1 VARRRGQDKS
11 TATVVGG
18 LPTDFEPPGVSATEP
33 ELPRDASYLRL
44 LLVLLISAAFFEG
57 YDSSIL
63 ALLLP
68 NIQSTFHVSEAVLG
82 LTRIPIELGLFV
94 AFFVTRLS
102 DRVGRRPLLLWSVVG
117 YTLFTALTAVSW
129 DIWSFAFFQFGSR
142 IFLGA
147 EYAVGVTMIV
157 EEFPA
162 ARRGRAL
169 GTLLTFSALGTI
181 VVGVLLGIGLQD
193 GPLEWRTFYL
203 IGLVPLLALSFFRR
217 RLRETK
223 RFLEEKEKR
232 DAGETIEKVPF
243 LEPWKPQYRR
253 NLVLVGLVHM
263 LRSIP
268 LFGSTAWWAFYAERE
283 RGFSAA
289 QVAVYIIVA
298 YGIGCVGYY
307 VCGRSMERWG
317 RRPTAMVYFA
327 GGILFSIVLFQVSDK
342 TVSFFA
348 LMLAVFFGLGMG
360 PVMSSFATELF
371 PTEIRGQAAA
381 WIRNWFEIAGYV
393 FGPALVGIL
402 GDHST
407 GAIGNIGDTVTL
419 LMVLQ
424 VPTLWLVWRYMPET
438 KGMELEDIAA
448 REVAVVAQ

>member
-1 VARRRGQDKS
+1 V
-11 TATVVGG
+11 
-18 LPTDFEPPGVSATEP
+18 
-33 ELPRDASYLRL
+33 
-44 LLVLLISAAFFEG
+44 SAAFFEG

-63 ALLLP
+63 SLLLS
-68 NIQSTFHVSEAVLG
+68 NIQSTFHVSEATLG
-82 LTRIPIELGLFV
+82 VTRIPIELGLFV

-117 YTLFTALTAVSW
+117 YTLFTAATAFSW

-157 EEFPA
+157 EEYPA
-162 ARRGRAL
+162 GRRGRAL

-181 VVGVLLGIGLQD
+181 VVGLLLGAGLQD
-193 GPLEWRTFYL
+193 TGLGWRAFYL
-203 IGLVPLLALSFFRR
+203 VGLVPLLLLIPARR
-217 RLRETK
+217 RLRETQ
-223 RFLEEKEKR
+223 RFLNVR
-232 DAGETIEKVPF
+232 AGREVEDKVPF

-268 LFGSTAWWAFYAERE
+268 IFGSTAWWAFYAERE
-283 RGFSAA
+283 RGFT
-289 QVAVYIIVA
+289 AVDVSIFIIAA
-298 YGIGCVGYY
+298 YGLGCVGYY
-307 VCGRSMERWG
+307 VCGRLMERIG
-317 RRPTAMVYFA
+317 RRPTAMIYFT
-327 GGILFSIVLFQVSDK
+327 GGIVFSIILFQVSSK
-342 TVSFFA
+342 PLSFVT
-348 LMLAVFFGLGMG
+348 LLLAVFFGLGMG

-402 GDHST
+402 GDHAT

-419 LMVLQ
+419 LMILQ
-424 VPTLWLVWRYMPET
+424 LPTLYLIWRFMPET
-438 KGMELEDIAA
+438 KGLELE
-448 REVAVVAQ
+448 EVMALSPAEVVAP